1 MVINT
6 KQITILNSMFLGA
19 ILDNLVLVLTLK
31 MLQISSIFRYHFF
44 DLFQSVIIKEEKNS
58 ILCK

>member
-31 MLQISSIFRYHFF
+31 MLQLSSIFRYHFF